1 LPSAATDEL
10 EKASDA
16 SGRTVPARPAALPA
30 PAAQDAETEAV
41 TLPDAASHG
50 TDVST
55 VATGEDATPDTNRG
69 ADVSA
74 AAKDNHGQSVAASH
88 RPATAGKP
96 EGAGQ
101 PEDVGKPDGVG
112 KPHGAGKPEGAGRP
126 TDPGMPDDPGAP
138 EGAGKP
144 DGVDRP

>member
-1 LPSAATDEL
+1 MGPSPQVTFPNTERLTGRYLQREGVRSWPDSLPNDDERVVVPKGVKTPSSSRGSSSMTRLRSLPFALGALAVSAGVVAAFTVLPSAATDGL

-55 VATGEDATPDTNRG
+55 VA
-69 ADVSA
+69 
-74 AAKDNHGQSVAASH
+74 
-88 RPATAGKP
+88 
-96 EGAGQ
+96 
-101 PEDVGKPDGVG
+101 
-112 KPHGAGKPEGAGRP
+112 
-126 TDPGMPDDPGAP
+126 
-138 EGAGKP
+138 
-144 DGVDRP
+144 